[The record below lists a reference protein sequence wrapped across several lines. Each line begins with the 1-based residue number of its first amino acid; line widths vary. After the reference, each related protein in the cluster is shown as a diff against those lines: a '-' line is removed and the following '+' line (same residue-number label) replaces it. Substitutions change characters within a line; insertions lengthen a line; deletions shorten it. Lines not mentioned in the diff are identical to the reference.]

1 MGKNALVSFAIGVWK
16 GVWKELEAVSYVGFG
31 GYVTDKGKV
40 K

>member
-16 GVWKELEAVSYVGFG
+16 GVWKDLKVVSYGLFG
-31 GYVTDKGKV
+31 GYVADKPKV